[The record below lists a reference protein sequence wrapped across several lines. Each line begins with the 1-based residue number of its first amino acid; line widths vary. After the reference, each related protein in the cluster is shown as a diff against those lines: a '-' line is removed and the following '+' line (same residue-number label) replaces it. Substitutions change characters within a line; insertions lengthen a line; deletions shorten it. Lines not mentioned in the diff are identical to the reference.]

1 MSRHK
6 NAKSARRFFRRRPLN
21 ARALRESARVQPDL
35 SMQSR
40 VSSGFT
46 WCASVSYTH
55 LTLPTTPY
63 V

>member
-46 WCASVSYTH
+46 WCAPRKAIRQSRQYNG
-55 LTLPTTPY
+55 
-63 V
+63 